1 MRIWWSSLLK
11 MFCAAAICQI
21 ITSSGFVTYELR
33 VASYKLQVENL
44 SLNLRVM
51 SYIMRVAVSF
61 TS

>member
-1 MRIWWSSLLK
+1 

-33 VASYKLQVENL
+33 VASYELQVENL